1 MTALR
6 NHIATDCVRGE
17 QTPGQEHGHET
28 HRPQQL
34 NRSKKQKKI
43 RFHQTQS
50 GVSSRPLAKVCTLPL
65 SVRTVQPLSC
75 LLCQWICST
84 TVCKPG
90 HYVLVIVLGV

>member
-17 QTPGQEHGHET
+17 QTSGQEHGHET

-65 SVRTVQPLSC
+65 SVRTLYNHC
-75 LLCQWICST
+75 LACC
-84 TVCKPG
+84 VNG
-90 HYVLVIVLGV
+90 YAVLRFANQVIMFL